1 MSFSCTEY
9 LKPSYLPTDLVIST
23 LTAIKRT
30 AANCVLSIIF
40 ALLLFEVEW
49 HDVCNSVRSYRQL
62 YDSQVTVRWGHI
74 TAVSLD
80 YMRSLPIW
88 YHGCWPIYLTV
99 RDVVLRF
106 YLRSTILNVTRM
118 SCPILLLVSSYTV
131 GYCRRRSDLPRLF
144 NCYLSWRVFENV
156 VVLFRLVDS
165 RYGVVCWAGLFNY
178 LITNCE
184 YSKIIC

>member
-1 MSFSCTEY
+1 MSSPCTEY
-9 LKPSYLPTDLVIST
+9 LSSSRLRKFNAHCSEEDGGKLCT
-23 LTAIKRT
+23 
-30 AANCVLSIIF
+30 IIF

-49 HDVCNSVRSYRQL
+49 HDVCNSVRSYLQL

-106 YLRSTILNVTRM
+106 YLRSTILNVTQIM
-118 SCPILLLVSSYTV
+118 SCPVLLLVSSYTV
-131 GYCRRRSDLPRLF
+131 GYCRRRSDLPQLF
-144 NCYLSWRVFENV
+144 NCYLFWRV

-165 RYGVVCWAGLFNY
+165 RLQYGVSC
-178 LITNCE
+178 
-184 YSKIIC
+184 